1 MTTTSRTTFN
11 RTLDGIRDTLL
22 RIGAM
27 TDQALE
33 RAMAALAHKDQA
45 LARQVVEDDEAIN
58 QLRFQVEHDCLS
70 LIARQQPA
78 AGDLRQI
85 VAALNIVLDLERI
98 GDYAAGI
105 AKTCLRL
112 GEDAESPEVPDG
124 LWRMAQMAR
133 SMLDRVLEAYARSD
147 EEAAEAIAA
156 RDEEIDAQYQ
166 TLFSKLMNEMSEGS
180 WHSAPLLYYLFAG
193 HNLERVAD
201 RVTNI
206 AERVVFMSRGT
217 FTELNTEQ
225 EEPAGLE

>member
-1 MTTTSRTTFN
+1 MTTTSRAAFN
-11 RTLDGIRDTLL
+11 RTLDEIRDSLL
-22 RIGAM
+22 RIGALA
-27 TDQALE
+27 DQALE
-33 RAMAALAHKDQA
+33 RAMDALAQKDQDK
-45 LARQVVEDDEAIN
+45 ARQVVEGDDQIN
-58 QLRFQVEHDCLS
+58 QLRFQVEDGCLA

-78 AGDLRQI
+78 AGDLRKI

-112 GEDAESPEVPDG
+112 NAEAASPDVPDD
-124 LWRMAQMAR
+124 LWRMAQMSR
-133 SMLDRVLEAYARSD
+133 SMLELVLEAYARSD
-147 EEAAEAIAA
+147 EAAAESIAA
-156 RDEEIDAQYQ
+156 RDEEIDEQYQ
-166 TLFSKLMNEMSEGS
+166 VLFSRLMNEMSEGS
-180 WHSAPLLYYLFAG
+180 WQSAPLLYFLFAG